1 MSRPLEA
8 LIGGWQ
14 VNGITTLQSGNP
26 LQITASNVSGLG
38 NPIEYA
44 NYDGMNPALSGD
56 IHNRLTRSFNTAAF
70 SQPAAYTLGTAPA
83 YISRLLSPR
92 LITTDFSAFKE
103 FHPYRE
109 MAVQLRGEAF
119 NAFNHVQFGSP
130 NTSVNSTSFGQI
142 TSQAN
147 SPRQLQFGAKL
158 LF

>member
-1 MSRPLEA
+1 M
-8 LIGGWQ
+8 
-14 VNGITTLQSGNP
+14 
-26 LQITASNVSGLG
+26 
-38 NPIEYA
+38 EYA
-44 NYDGMNPALSGD
+44 NYDGTNPTLPGD
-56 IHNRLTRSFNTAAF
+56 IHNRLARYFNTAAF
-70 SQPAAYTLGTAPA
+70 SQPAAYTLGNASA

-92 LITTDFSAFKE
+92 LVTTDFSVFKE

-109 MAVQLRGEAF
+109 MSLQLRGEAF
-119 NAFNHVQFGSP
+119 NAFNHVQFGPP